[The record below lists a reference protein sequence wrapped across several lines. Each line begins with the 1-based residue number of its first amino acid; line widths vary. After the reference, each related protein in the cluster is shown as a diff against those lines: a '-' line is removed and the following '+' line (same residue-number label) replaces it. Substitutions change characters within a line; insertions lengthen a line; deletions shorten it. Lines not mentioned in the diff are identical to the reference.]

1 MAPVA
6 NPSNGLSYLTQ
17 PGGLLSNLPSSVSL
31 SALQSASPQDLVSL
45 SEAALQAQ
53 QVDELLGIQPENQGN
68 SLSLPV
74 LSSQS
79 GEVLPGVSSST
90 ISGASPQEQAVI
102 NDQALALQQV
112 QGLLRATTG
121 SNVSLY
127 V

>member
-1 MAPVA
+1 MA

-127 V
+127 G